1 MYFHRGS
8 SSGDTKVFRSAYGK
22 LGEVRSKLRSSVP
35 AVALTPT
42 ATKKVRHSV
51 AESLGLRNFLPISKS
66 PEKANIKHSVFKTHS
81 KDYNT
86 IFAWLLADL
95 KANGASC
102 KRYII
107 YRQLR
112 KVVSDLYATFIDLLP
127 SSHHKHF
134 DMFHTNT
141 EHDVQQN
148 IIDSFSHADGSVR
161 VLNATIAY
169 GMGVDVKGVNTT
181 IIFGRCTD
189 LDDYIQMSGRIRR
202 DGKPSMA
209 ITIQFPGD
217 IAGKAVSARMKD
229 FTIKG
234 DRCRREVV
242 REVFGQSSNFH
253 ILPHDCCDVCA
264 SSCVC
269 RPSGCKDSQNIVEM
283 KLCKALEMLVQ
294 SLEFPLNI
302 PTPSQHDQLERPLED
317 YRRNLLNLPSP
328 QLLWCGFSLRFLH

>member
-1 MYFHRGS
+1 M
-8 SSGDTKVFRSAYGK
+8 
-22 LGEVRSKLRSSVP
+22 
-35 AVALTPT
+35 
-42 ATKKVRHSV
+42 RHSV
-51 AESLGLRNFLPISKS
+51 AESLGLRNFLLISKS
-66 PEKANIKHSVFKTHS
+66 PEKANIKHSVFKTRS
-81 KDYNT
+81 KDNDT

-102 KRYII
+102 ERYII
-107 YRQLR
+107 YCQSR

-127 SSHHKHF
+127 SSHPKHF

-148 IIDSFSHADGSVR
+148 ITEFQPCRRICEGVDC
-161 VLNATIAY
+161 ATIAY

-189 LDDYIQMSGRIRR
+189 LDDYIQMSGRIGR
-202 DGKPSMA
+202 DGKPSVA

-217 IAGKAVSARMKD
+217 IAERAVSASMKD
-229 FTIKG
+229 FTKG

-253 ILPHDCCDVCA
+253 ILPHYCCDVCA

-269 RPSGCKDSQNIVEM
+269 KPSGCKDSQNIVER

-302 PTPSQHDQLERPLED
+302 PTPSQNVI
-317 YRRNLLNLPSP
+317 NLKG
-328 QLLWCGFSLRFLH
+328 LWRSIARIY